1 MDSRTDSQGFD
12 GWRMMERTYMDQP
25 ILGCIADDLTGATDL
40 CNNLV
45 RAGMRVVLTVDVPQS
60 AGSLAADAIVV
71 ALKSRT
77 IAPEDA
83 VAQSLAACR
92 WLGSCGVRQ
101 IYFKISST
109 FDSTP
114 QGNIGPVIEA
124 LMDELNCDFSVVVPS
139 FPDNER
145 TVFRG
150 HLFVGDVL
158 LSESGMR
165 NHPLTPMTDANLVRF
180 LGQQLYGRKQRKVG
194 LIDYR
199 TAAQS
204 ANAIR
209 ERIDNLRSTGVS
221 VAIADAISN
230 DDLLRL
236 AIALGDDVF
245 VTAGSG
251 LAIGLPAQ
259 WGIEASPES
268 ARLPKAIGRRAVIS
282 GSCSVATNAQVE
294 NFVQTR
300 GNAFS
305 LDPIVLARNSS
316 ETIEQIIAWADSLWD
331 RNPAQVLLVY
341 STAKPAALKSAHEQL
356 GVERSGELVENAL
369 SQVARAFVQHGVG
382 QLVIA
387 GGETAGVCIRAL
399 DVQQV
404 QIGPQIDPGVPWCY
418 GLSPHVPQGGIH
430 LALKSGNF
438 GANDFFSKAFSMFE

>member
-1 MDSRTDSQGFD
+1 
-12 GWRMMERTYMDQP
+12 MDQP

-60 AGSLAADAIVV
+60 AGSMPADAIVV

-77 IAPEDA
+77 IAPADA

-92 WLGSCGVRQ
+92 WLRSRGVRQ
-101 IYFKISST
+101 IYFKICST

-124 LMDELNCDFSVVVPS
+124 LMDELNCDFSMVVPS

-180 LGQQLYGRKQRKVG
+180 LGQQFYGRKQRKVG

-199 TAAQS
+199 IVTHS
-204 ANAIR
+204 ADAIR
-209 ERIDNLRSTGVS
+209 RRIDNLRSAGFS
-221 VAIADAISN
+221 VAIADSISN
-230 DDLLRL
+230 DDLIRL
-236 AIALGDDVF
+236 ATALGNDVF

-251 LAIGLPAQ
+251 LALGLPAQ
-259 WGIEASPES
+259 WGINASPES
-268 ARLPKAIGRRAVIS
+268 ARLPKAAGRRAVIS

-294 NFVQTR
+294 YFIQAG
-300 GNAFS
+300 GNALS
-305 LDPIVLARNSS
+305 LDPIALARNSS
-316 ETIEQIIAWADSLWD
+316 ESIEQAIAWADALWD
-331 RNPAQVLLVY
+331 RNPVQVLLVY
-341 STAKPAALKSAHEQL
+341 STAKPTALKAAHEQL
-356 GVERSGELVENAL
+356 GVERSGEFVENAL
-369 SQVARAFVQHGVG
+369 SQVARAFVQNGVG
-382 QLVIA
+382 QLVVA

-418 GLSPHVPQGGIH
+418 GRSPLVPQGGIH

-438 GANDFFSKAFSMFE
+438 GTNDFFIKALSMFE

>member
-1 MDSRTDSQGFD
+1 MN
-12 GWRMMERTYMDQP
+12 EP

-45 RAGMRVVLTVDVPQS
+45 RAGMRVILTVDIPRS
-60 AGSLAADAIVV
+60 AGSLPADAIAV

-77 IAPEDA
+77 IPPADA

-92 WLGSCGVRQ
+92 WLRKQGVRQ
-101 IYFKISST
+101 IYFKICST

-114 QGNIGPVIEA
+114 KGNIGPVIEA
-124 LMDELNCDFSVVVPS
+124 LMDELECDFSTVVPS

-180 LGQQLYGRKQRKVG
+180 LEQQLYGAKQRKVG

-199 TAAQS
+199 SVAQS
-204 ANAIR
+204 PEAIR
-209 ERIDNLRSTGVS
+209 DRIHNLRSAGMS
-221 VAIADAISN
+221 VAIADSISN
-230 DDLLRL
+230 DDLHRL
-236 AIALGDDVF
+236 ATALNDAPL

-251 LAIGLPAQ
+251 LAIGLPAA
-259 WGIEASPES
+259 WGVTPSPES
-268 ARLPKAIGRRAVIS
+268 ARLPAATGRKAIVS
-282 GSCSVATNAQVE
+282 GSCSVTTNAQVAHFSE
-294 NFVQTR
+294 TG
-300 GNAFS
+300 GNALM
-305 LDPIVLARNSS
+305 LDPIELARNADG
-316 ETIEQIIAWADSLWD
+316 QVKHAIAWADKLWERD
-331 RNPAQVLLVY
+331 ATQVLLVY
-341 STAKPAALKSAHEQL
+341 STAQPPALKKAHEQL
-356 GVERSGELVENAL
+356 GVERSGELVEHAL
-369 SQVARAFVQHGVG
+369 SQVARAFVQRGVG
-382 QLVIA
+382 QLVVA

-399 DVQQV
+399 GVEQV

-418 GLSPHVPQGGIH
+418 GPSPFASLPGVH

-438 GANDFFSKAFSMFE
+438 GTSDFFTKAFRMLEYTNDD